1 MNAKYYTHFISKE
14 SGATS
19 YEEYRGVVELR
30 GRTERLTHE
39 HEIAQALAES
49 FDLEEDDIRV
59 LQWQRL
65 H

>member
-1 MNAKYYTHFISKE
+1 MSARYYTHFISKE
-14 SGATS
+14 SGATT

-30 GRTERLTHE
+30 SRTQRLADE
-39 HEIAQALAES
+39 HEIAQMLANT
-49 FDLEEDDIRV
+49 FDLEESDIEV